1 MIYENL
7 VDIHSHILPGVDD
20 GASNTAES
28 IEMLKIAYEQGIR
41 TIVATP
47 HYGKFSESFDAE
59 TIKKVVAFLQN
70 TAQKLQLDIKILAG
84 NEIYYSSDVIE
95 DLNEGSALCLG
106 DGKCVLVEFSISTDY
121 ATIVAACRELK
132 QAGYQPIIAHAER
145 YIALHN
151 LDNVKKLKN
160 EGALIQVNADML
172 TELPIKEEKKTLFNK
187 HRIDMVSAFKN
198 AAWKLVQSGFVDF
211 IATDAHNS
219 TYRKPVMRDALGVIE
234 KELGSEKISQL
245 LENARTL

>member
-47 HYGKFSESFDAE
+47 HYGKFSDNFDSE
-59 TIKKVVAFLQN
+59 TIKKVVAFLQK
-70 TAQKLQLDIKILAG
+70 TAQKLKLNMKILSG
-84 NEIYYSSDVIE
+84 NEIYYSSDIIE
-95 DLNEGSALCLG
+95 DLNEGKALCLG
-106 DGKCVLVEFSISTDY
+106 DGKCVLIEFAISTDY

-145 YIALHN
+145 YISLHDI
-151 LDNVKKLKN
+151 DNVKKLKN

-172 TELPIKEEKKTLFNK
+172 TEPPAKEEKKTIFNK
-187 HRIDMVSAFKN
+187 KQRIDMVSDFKQ
-198 AAWKLVQSGFVDF
+198 AAWELVQSELVDF
-211 IATDAHNS
+211 IATDAHNA
-219 TYRKPVMRDALGVIE
+219 TYRKPVMRDALQVIE
-234 KELGSEKISQL
+234 KTLGTIPIKKFF
-245 LENARTL
+245 

>member
-1 MIYENL
+1 MDIKEAF

-47 HYGKFSESFDAE
+47 HYGRFSENFDAD

-70 TAQKLQLDIKILAG
+70 TAEKMQLNINILAG
-84 NEIYYSSDVIE
+84 NEIYYSSDIIE
-95 DLNEGSALCLG
+95 DLNEGKALCLG
-106 DGKCVLVEFSISTDY
+106 DDKCVLIEFSISTDY
-121 ATIVAACRELK
+121 ATIIAACRELK
-132 QAGYQPIIAHAER
+132 LAGYQPIIAHAER

-151 LDNVKKLKN
+151 IDNVKKLKE
-160 EGALIQVNADML
+160 EGVMIQVNADML
-172 TELPIKEEKKTLFNK
+172 TEPPAKEERETLFGK
-187 HRIDMVSAFKN
+187 RRHIDMVSAFKK
-198 AAWKLVQSGFVDF
+198 AAWKLLQSELVDF

-219 TYRKPVMRDALGVIE
+219 TYRKPVMRDALQVIE
-234 KELGSEKISQL
+234 KTLGTIPIKKYF
-245 LENARTL
+245 